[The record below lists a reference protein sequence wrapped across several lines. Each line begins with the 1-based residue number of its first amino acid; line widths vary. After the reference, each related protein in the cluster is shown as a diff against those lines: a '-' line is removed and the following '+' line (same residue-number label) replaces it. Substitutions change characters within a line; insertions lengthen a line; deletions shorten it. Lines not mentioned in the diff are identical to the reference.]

1 MMRSRPLARW
11 NGLAAATLLLMLGI
25 VDARA
30 STRSACT
37 LHPASDDVPSQST
50 DALSLTLDAKHPAAL
65 ANWDV
70 RWWQRHRMWITL
82 QATNTGDAPAH
93 VLPQMLVDARADGSA
108 TTMLA
113 GLPLVLAAHAHASEH
128 LSIYVP
134 DDAKTL
140 GVRMLGAALHEPV
153 TASLSVECSDARF
166 DPGEYAPAAKALLN
180 EALTLYLDGYID
192 AMPDPRLALEGALK
206 LATGAQ
212 DGGDVAWAMRG
223 LMQGV
228 SDDHG
233 FVVDAGAP
241 LPVRR
246 TLVTRASEVE
256 MRSDDTAV
264 VRLHAAAT
272 ASDAEALAWAT
283 TLHEGIATL
292 AARHPRAWIVD
303 LRDFDGD
310 SPWPAF
316 AALATLLDGPSV
328 GAFVSRHDTAQWIVD
343 RGVARVA
350 GGPALIDLQTPPEP
364 TFRGPVAVLIG
375 ANTRNAGEDVAVA
388 FEGRARTRFF
398 GTRTAGFPI
407 LGVRMHRL
415 SDGSTLGVLETR
427 DADRTGRVHRLP
439 VEPDVE
445 LRPDAATD
453 TLPQDAIDWV
463 LDERANA
470 SSSQ

>member
-1 MMRSRPLARW
+1 MKRFDISVLQIVVAASLSWMSAT
-11 NGLAAATLLLMLGI
+11 AAASATS
-25 VDARA
+25 RA
-30 STRSACT
+30 PCSLS
-37 LHPASDDVPSQST
+37 PASGDMVSQSA
-50 DALSLTLDAKHPAAL
+50 DALSMRLDAAKPIAL

-70 RWWQRHRMWITL
+70 RWWQRHRVWITL
-82 QATNTGDAPAH
+82 EATNRGDAAAH
-93 VLPQMLVDARADGSA
+93 VLPQMLLDARADGGSMFFQVG
-108 TTMLA
+108 TPLTLA
-113 GLPLVLAAHAHASEH
+113 PRAHAMEH

-134 DDAKTL
+134 DAAKTL
-140 GVRMLGAALHEPV
+140 GVRVLAAAPV
-153 TASLSVECSDARF
+153 DTVSVSLSLECSDARF
-166 DPGEYAPAAKALLN
+166 DLGEVAPSARALVD
-180 EALTLYLDGYID
+180 EALKLYFGGFID
-192 AMPDPRLALEGALK
+192 PLPDPRLAVETARK
-206 LATGAQ
+206 LVSGAQ
-212 DGGDVAWAMRG
+212 DGSDVVWALRG
-223 LMQGV
+223 LMQALG
-228 SDDHG
+228 DNHG
-233 FVVDAGAP
+233 FAVGAGDP

-246 TLVTRASEVE
+246 TLVTRAPEFD
-256 MRSDDTAV
+256 MRADGTAV

-292 AARHPRAWIVD
+292 AARHPHAWIVD

-328 GAFVSRHDTAQWIVD
+328 GAFVSRHDTEPWIVD

-364 TFRGPVAVLIG
+364 TFPGPVAVLIG
-375 ANTRNAGEDVAVA
+375 ANTRNAGEDVTVA
-388 FEGRARTRFF
+388 FQGRARTRFF

-407 LGVRMHRL
+407 LGVRVHRL
-415 SDGSTLGVLETR
+415 SDGTTLGILETR

-439 VEPDVE
+439 VEPDTE
-445 LRPDAATD
+445 LPPDAALD

-463 LDERANA
+463 LDERAKA